1 MKRFQLIENKGEN
14 MREHLSNR
22 EIQPGN
28 DRSFE
33 TSEKLVTKVIKR
45 VVDRY
50 PQITTTDKSRYK
62 IFPEY
67 PRGCI
72 KPENTIENVE
82 NGKVMNIEV
91 KKQGDRG
98 NAEERVYKLFTPKF
112 SKVMKE
118 FFGVDYHPFKA
129 IFCES
134 LATNERYTGKF
145 DVYLEDEDYFLWDDY
160 ENEKD
165 LADYIDSVIQEYLI

>member
-1 MKRFQLIENKGEN
+1 

-33 TSEKLVTKVIKR
+33 TSEASVLEVVER
-45 VVDRY
+45 VLENY
-50 PQITTTDKSRYK
+50 PELSLTTQGRYK
-62 IFPEY
+62 IFPKY
-67 PRGCI
+67 SRGCI
-72 KPENTIENVE
+72 KPEFTIKNEE
-82 NGKVMNIEV
+82 TGQVMNFEV
-91 KKQGDRG
+91 KKQAHRG

-112 SKVMKE
+112 SKAMKK
-118 FFGVDYHPFKA
+118 FFNVDYHPFKA

-134 LATNERYTGKF
+134 LATMDRYTGKF
-145 DVYLEDEDYFLWDDY
+145 DVYLDDEDYFLWQDY

-165 LADYIDSVIQEYLI
+165 LANYIDGVIQEYLI

>member
-1 MKRFQLIENKGEN
+1 
-14 MREHLSNR
+14 MREHLKNRENQPGSNR
-22 EIQPGN
+22 T
-28 DRSFE
+28 FE
-33 TSEKLVTKVIKR
+33 RSEKLVTKVIKR

-50 PQITTTDKSRYK
+50 PQITTTNKSRLN
-62 IFPEY
+62 IFPKY
-67 PRGCI
+67 SGGCI
-72 KPENTIENVE
+72 MPENTIENVE

-145 DVYLEDEDYFLWDDY
+145 DVFLDDEDYFLWDDY
-160 ENEKD
+160 ENEGQ
-165 LADYIDSVIQEYLI
+165 LEDYIEKVIKDYLL